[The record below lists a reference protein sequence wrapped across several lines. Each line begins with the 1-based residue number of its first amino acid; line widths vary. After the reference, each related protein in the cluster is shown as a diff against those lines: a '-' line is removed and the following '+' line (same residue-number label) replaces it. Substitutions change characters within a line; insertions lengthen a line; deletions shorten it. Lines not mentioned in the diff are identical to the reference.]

1 MKKRVRNQLIGITA
15 LIIIGLAALF
25 LLFDSRGASAVNMTV
40 EEALSDAENVGQRI
54 KVGGVVV
61 AGSWDKKTDPMT
73 FEIKDETDT
82 EGKGKTL
89 TVVYTGTVPSTFG
102 DGVTAIVTGDLGAGN
117 VITSGE
123 MITKCPSKYES
134 AAGAYEIAQFLL
146 VTDQM
151 TDTTVRIAGTVKA
164 GTIVAPG
171 GAVRFTV
178 VDSADATKELN
189 IAWEGA
195 LPEGMIDGSRV
206 VITGSVDSTALFNA
220 TNVAMEQK

>member
-73 FEIKDETDT
+73 FEIKDESDT
-82 EGKGKTL
+82 EGTGKTL

-151 TDTTVRIAGTVKA
+151 TDTTVRIAGSVKA

-178 VDSADATKELN
+178 VDSADASKELN

-195 LPEGMIDGSRV
+195 LPEGMTDGSRV
-206 VITGSVDSTALFNA
+206 VITGSIDSTALFNA